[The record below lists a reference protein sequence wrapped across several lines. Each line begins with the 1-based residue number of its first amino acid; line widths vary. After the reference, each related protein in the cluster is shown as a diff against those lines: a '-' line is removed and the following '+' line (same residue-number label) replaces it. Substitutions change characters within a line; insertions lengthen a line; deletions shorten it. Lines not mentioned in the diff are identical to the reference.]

1 LDKNAPIFVA
11 GHRGLVGT
19 ALIAKLSEAGFAN
32 LILRTRTETDLRDQA
47 AVNSLFA
54 ETRPQYVFLAAAKV
68 GGIYANLTYPAE
80 FIYDNLMIQ
89 SNILQAAYQYRV
101 AKLLFLGSC
110 CVYPRLAPQPL
121 REEYLLT
128 GLLEPI
134 NEAYAVAK
142 ICGIKMC
149 QAYNRQY
156 GTNFIAVQPANLYG
170 PHDHFDSKNSH
181 VLAALIVKMH
191 QAKVL
196 NLSSITLWGNGLAL
210 REFLYIGDLAEACL
224 FLMKNYN
231 DNEIINIGFGD
242 DITIKDLAGLIQKII
257 GYTGVI
263 DWDAEMPEGTPRKLL
278 DISKISSLGWKA
290 KMPLEAGIR
299 LTYQWFLDHG
309 PGLGTDAVWKKEE

>member
-68 GGIYANLTYPAE
+68 GGIYANQAYPAE
-80 FIYDNLMIQ
+80 FIYDNIMIQ
-89 SNILQAAYQYRV
+89 SNVLQAAYQYRV
-101 AKLLFLGSC
+101 AKALFLGSC
-110 CVYPRLAPQPL
+110 CIYPRLAPQPL

-128 GLLEPI
+128 GLLEPT
-134 NEAYAVAK
+134 NETYAVAK

-156 GTNFIAVQPANLYG
+156 GTNFITAQPANLYG
-170 PHDHFDSKNSH
+170 PHDHFDSQNSH
-181 VLAALIVKMH
+181 VLAALITKLH
-191 QAKVL
+191 RAKVL
-196 NLSSITLWGNGLAL
+196 NWPEVTLWGSGLIL
-210 REFLYIGDLAEACL
+210 REFLYVDDLADACL
-224 FLMKNYN
+224 FLMENYN
-231 DNEIINIGFGD
+231 DNEIINIGVGK
-242 DITIKDLAGLIQKII
+242 DITIKDLAALVQKIV

-263 DWDAEMPEGTPRKLL
+263 KWDTKMPDGMPRKLL
-278 DISKISSLGWKA
+278 DVTRIASLGWKA
-290 KMPLEAGIR
+290 KMPLESGIR
-299 LTYQWFLDHG
+299 LTYQWYLDQG
-309 PGLGTDAVWKKEE
+309 RI